1 MWGERY
7 LFSHVRLTKQFRIA
21 ADEATIQ
28 WIDDFADGKSVG
40 SIPKDLGEKDRQT
53 GKYIRDPFE
62 IKIFDSPV
70 ELFKAIKEKSVFKG
84 CRC

>member
-1 MWGERY
+1 M
-7 LFSHVRLTKQFRIA
+7 
-21 ADEATIQ
+21 Q

-62 IKIFDSPV
+62 LKIFDSPV
-70 ELFKAIKEKSVFKG
+70 EL
-84 CRC
+84 